1 MQGKKPE
8 KMCVVNKGRNEIS
21 QINDT
26 EDSNMKIRKKS
37 KLPKIPRNKWMVLC
51 NILLLL
57 PINFLLQIPIAM
69 HISYGKGVLLT
80 SLPVLIQGIIDY
92 YWTKRHRGLF
102 TQEQY
107 KRYLKRQ
114 AALWILVF
122 VLLLVVNWFVRL
134 EY

>member
-1 MQGKKPE
+1 
-8 KMCVVNKGRNEIS
+8 
-21 QINDT
+21 
-26 EDSNMKIRKKS
+26 MKSRKKS
-37 KLPKIPRNKWMVLC
+37 KLPKIPRNKWMILC

-69 HISYGKGVLLT
+69 HISYGQGVLLT
-80 SLPVLIQGIIDY
+80 SLLALVLAIIDY

-114 AALWILVF
+114 AAIWVLVL
-122 VLLLVVNWFVRL
+122 VLILVVNWLVRL